1 MRRLL
6 LLAMVLA
13 VLAVVLFPERASAI
27 DRNFAG
33 SAQLDYHF
41 VPGKVDKS
49 ARSIVFD
56 GMTVEAALKLTV
68 DLSDNFSANLK
79 VCFGCHGFETDMM
92 YFDFRVADELNFRL
106 GRFSPSFGNFNIRHD
121 PANQRLSDKPLPYD
135 MGRML
140 RLRDWNMGVL
150 PSPFPDNGLEVSGV
164 HWFGEKVQLDY
175 AVYAVS
181 GFKGDAAATDLD
193 FVQSRSGSLYYVD
206 NNGRPTFGGRAAV
219 TVKLGPTSDATLG
232 GSGMYGT
239 FDPDN
244 KLHYLI
250 VGGDLTFRFNRTNV
264 RFEYLAR
271 RQEFDVGDPSRFRY
285 VVPAANGNFS
295 VKHGA
300 FVEIEHPLGPDLD
313 IIGRMDGL
321 YRVGNVLTGS
331 ALQAKSAVI
340 RYTLGMAY
348 AVLRGFR
355 LKLSSEFW
363 TFSDRGTDG
372 THNAMSVHA
381 GAVATF

>member
-1 MRRLL
+1 
-6 LLAMVLA
+6 
-13 VLAVVLFPERASAI
+13 
-27 DRNFAG
+27 
-33 SAQLDYHF
+33 
-41 VPGKVDKS
+41 
-49 ARSIVFD
+49 
-56 GMTVEAALKLTV
+56 
-68 DLSDNFSANLK
+68 
-79 VCFGCHGFETDMM
+79 
-92 YFDFRVADELNFRL
+92 
-106 GRFSPSFGNFNIRHD
+106 
-121 PANQRLSDKPLPYD
+121 
-135 MGRML
+135 
-140 RLRDWNMGVL
+140 
-150 PSPFPDNGLEVSGV
+150 VSGV

-181 GFKGDAAATDLD
+181 GFKGDATSTDLD

-271 RQEFDVGDPSRFRY
+271 RQEFDVSDPTRFKY
-285 VVPAANGNFS
+285 AVSPTNGNFS

-300 FVEIEHPLGPDLD
+300 FVEIEQPLGRDLD
-313 IIGRMDGL
+313 VIGRMDGL

-331 ALQAKSAVI
+331 ELQAKSAVI
-340 RYTLGMAY
+340 RYTVGVAY

-363 TFSDRGTDG
+363 TFSDRGTDN